1 MTPFLPD
8 VIERYRALGAWGDET
23 VWQRFI
29 ANCQAMPERDAV
41 IDDPRRPTFTVGT
54 PKRLTYRDLAEAADR
69 LAAVL
74 VSDGFEKDDVI
85 VVQLPN
91 VAEQIEL
98 YLAAAKLGL
107 VISPIPIQYRHKE
120 IADVLEISGATA
132 CFTTSNFKGFDHV
145 EFFLTRPSGP
155 PVRVYAWG
163 CSRNPGAIDLE
174 ARLAERAQGQ
184 EGESVKAAQV
194 SPDEIF
200 SICWTSGTEAKP
212 KGVPRTHNNWMTT
225 GKGIVAGGRLRD
237 GCRLLNPFPTVNMA
251 SIGGIWMPWL
261 ITCGTFVLH
270 HPFDL
275 DGFLDQL
282 KSEHINYTVVAPAL
296 LNRIARDKK
305 LLASLDLGELD
316 GIGTGSAP
324 PDAWMMRVFERELNV
339 TVTNFFGSNEGVSL
353 TSGIDDVADPEARA
367 RFFPRAGHSRFAWR
381 NPAMNWSETKLLN
394 VETGKEIDEPG
405 RVGELIIRGPSVFP
419 GYFRRG
425 TVIRDVFDD
434 EGYYSSGDLFEIAED
449 ASGPRYYRFV
459 GRKREMIIRGGMNIS
474 PLELDS
480 LLSKHPL
487 LKDAA
492 VAGYPDDRLGERVCA
507 YVVPEEGA
515 EISLE
520 SLAEFLTEQGLAQY
534 KFPERLQILE
544 ALPRSPLNKIVRRK
558 LTSTSTK

>member
-1 MTPFLPD
+1 MTPFLPE
-8 VIERYRALGAWGDET
+8 VNGRYRALGAWGDET

-29 ANCQAMPERDAV
+29 ANCQATPERDAV
-41 IDDPRRPTFTVGT
+41 IDDPRRPTFTIGV
-54 PKRLTYRDLAEAADR
+54 PKRLTYRHLAEAADR
-69 LAAVL
+69 LAAIL
-74 VSDGFEKDDVI
+74 ALDGFEKDDVI

-132 CFTTSNFKGFDHV
+132 CFTTPNFKGFDHV
-145 EFFLTRPSGP
+145 EFFLTNLSGP
-155 PVRVYAWG
+155 PLRVYTWG
-163 CSRNPGAIDLE
+163 RSRNPRAIDLE

-184 EGESVKAAQV
+184 DGENVKAAQV

-200 SICWTSGTEAKP
+200 SVCWTSGTEAKP

-225 GKGIVAGGRLRD
+225 GKGVVAGGRLRD

-251 SIGGIWMPWL
+251 SIGGAWIPWL

-275 DGFLDQL
+275 EGFQDQL
-282 KSEHINYTVVAPAL
+282 QTEHINYTVVAPAL

-305 LLASLDLGELD
+305 LLESLDLGELD

-324 PDAWMMRVFERELNV
+324 PDAWMMRVFEREFNI

-353 TSGIDDVADPEARA
+353 TSSIDDIADPEARA

-381 NPAMNWSETKLLN
+381 NPAMNWSEIKLLN

-405 RVGELIIRGPSVFP
+405 RAGELIIRGPSVFP

-434 EGYYSSGDLFEIAED
+434 EGYYPSGDLFEIAED

-459 GRKREMIIRGGMNIS
+459 GRKREMIIRGGMNI
-474 PLELDS
+474 
-480 LLSKHPL
+480 
-487 LKDAA
+487 
-492 VAGYPDDRLGERVCA
+492 
-507 YVVPEEGA
+507 
-515 EISLE
+515 
-520 SLAEFLTEQGLAQY
+520 
-534 KFPERLQILE
+534 
-544 ALPRSPLNKIVRRK
+544 
-558 LTSTSTK
+558 